1 MPSYRAAANTVPETD
16 ETHQATI
23 FRFYPGWSLSERVR
37 DTSAWVW
44 QFGFDIQRAKERRWV
59 CKHCIILG
67 TSSPADF
74 APAGL
79 QNAAGH
85 LYRRHYINAPPGMA
99 MSREEK
105 RATARTSKPHN
116 TIANYLDL
124 SAEKPAEQAVINK
137 IIQQFDRQRFQQL
150 LVEWIVNES
159 LPFSTAEHPGLRAI
173 FEYLNPQVLVQQ
185 ANLSRV
191 SIKSRIKEQYCKH
204 RLRVIT
210 ALKAAPGPV
219 HLVFDGW
226 RSGNR
231 KNVIGLTCVFPS
243 IFDHQPRK
251 ITLGMPEM
259 PGRHLGEEIAR
270 VVGDVTTEFEI
281 DGKIGV
287 CVTDNAGNNDTAMD
301 HLGNTLGWDS
311 WTGRKRR
318 GRCFGHILNLAAK
331 LLLYGNA
338 EQRVDTFIERQEQ
351 LTDAEY
357 NLWRKE
363 GPVGKLRI
371 LVIAIDTSDRLTA
384 AFQQI
389 QQADINNAETERAR
403 SKKPLHV
410 VKDNQTRWL
419 GSLYMIRR
427 ALRVRIYFEQLKVK
441 YKLQWEQENRG
452 RDGHLR
458 PSAAANI
465 PVFLNDDN
473 WLSGNDWVALEHLE
487 TILTS
492 FESVLKKLEGDGQ
505 IRHRATG
512 LRGSYGNV
520 WDVLPSYEFQFKVG
534 INAAWDKLNEYYN
547 RLDDVY
553 FYYAS
558 LAFHPAYGWAKISHF
573 WDRHPDWLAKAK
585 AIVKSH
591 WEREHKT
598 RPIPPDLIPSAPTPT
613 GFAPSQAACRINEV
627 DAFLQQGQLQGDR
640 ALEINDDEMEAWIA
654 ERPDPFDQY
663 VTDPIAY
670 WRARR
675 TKYPRLSQMALDTLT
690 IPAMSA
696 ECERLFSAAGML
708 LNPLRSSL
716 DIAIVGQCM
725 ALRSWLRAGILLD
738 GEVDPVAVSAA
749 ERLESEALQ
758 RMDYDQQ
765 VAHVTK
771 WVAEGEPRPGIYLG
785 CE

>member
-1 MPSYRAAANTVPETD
+1 MPSYRAAANTVLETD
-16 ETHQATI
+16 ETHQVTI

-191 SIKSRIKEQYCKH
+191 SIKPRIKEQYC
-204 RLRVIT
+204 
-210 ALKAAPGPV
+210 
-219 HLVFDGW
+219 
-226 RSGNR
+226 
-231 KNVIGLTCVFPS
+231 
-243 IFDHQPRK
+243 
-251 ITLGMPEM
+251 MPEM

-287 CVTDNAGNNDTAMD
+287 CVTDNAAG
-301 HLGNTLGWDS
+301 LGGSVAGVALV
-311 WTGRKRR
+311 
-318 GRCFGHILNLAAK
+318 ILNLAAK

-357 NLWRKE
+357 NLWWKE

-384 AFQQI
+384 AFQHI

-403 SKKPLHV
+403 SKKPLHL

-465 PVFLNDDN
+465 PVFLDDDN
-473 WLSGNDWVALEHLE
+473 WLSGNDWVALEHVE

-520 WDVLPSYEFQFKVG
+520 WDVLPSYEFLLKQLEDTRRIANGIPDPIQFK
-534 INAAWDKLNEYYN
+534 
-547 RLDDVY
+547 

-591 WEREHKT
+591 WEREYKT
-598 RPIPPDLIPSAPTPT
+598 RPTPPDLIPSAPTPT

-663 VTDPIAY
+663 AY
-670 WRARR
+670 H
-675 TKYPRLSQMALDTLT
+675 P
-690 IPAMSA
+690 
-696 ECERLFSAAGML
+696 GH
-708 LNPLRSSL
+708 
-716 DIAIVGQCM
+716 VG
-725 ALRSWLRAGILLD
+725 
-738 GEVDPVAVSAA
+738 
-749 ERLESEALQ
+749 
-758 RMDYDQQ
+758 
-765 VAHVTK
+765 
-771 WVAEGEPRPGIYLG
+771 
-785 CE
+785 